1 MRRALALALV
11 FAALPLAAGAA
22 SATET
27 PAAVVRLLPT
37 ASLHEDDVVLGDVAT
52 IDGDAALAARLRGLR
67 ISAAPA
73 LGATQSLDGES
84 VRRRVRLPA
93 GLAGRVSVVVP
104 ARVVW
109 TRPAQVVTGMSLVD
123 AARREALDRLARR
136 APARGAEEPPALA
149 PLTVP
154 ADVRV
159 PAADVTLRVRVD
171 DAPAGSAFI
180 GTTVTVLAGGRE
192 AHTAAISFRVTRYRP
207 VVVAATAVQAR
218 SALGPNDLR
227 VEPRPASE
235 VPLDALT
242 EVRDAA
248 ELEAM
253 QTLRPGDVVTARAVQ
268 ARVLVRRGEIVT
280 LVLEGPSFRIT
291 TQGVAGQDA
300 RRGDTVRV
308 VNASSKREVLGRV
321 EGAAVVRVP
330 FAVLRGER

>member
-1 MRRALALALV
+1 MPRALALGLAL
-11 FAALPLAAGAA
+11 ATLAVAPGSA
-22 SATET
+22 SAAAA
-27 PAAVVRLLPT
+27 PSAVVRVLPT
-37 ASLHEDDVVLGDVAT
+37 ASLHEDEVVVGDVAT
-52 IDGDAALAARLRGLR
+52 VEGDAELAARVRGLR
-67 ISAAPA
+67 IAAAPA

-93 GLAGRVSVVVP
+93 SLAGRVSVVVP

-109 TRPAQVVTGMSLVD
+109 TRPAQTVTGSALVE

-136 APARGAEEPPALA
+136 APIRAGEEPPALA
-149 PLTVP
+149 PLAVP

-218 SALGPNDLR
+218 SALGPTDLR

-242 EVRDAA
+242 EVDDAA

-253 QTLRPGDVVTARAVQ
+253 QTLRPGDVVTVRAVQ
-268 ARVLVRRGEIVT
+268 RRVLVRRGDLVT

-300 RRGDTVRV
+300 RRGETVRV
-308 VNASSKREVLGRV
+308 TNASSKREVLGRV
-321 EGAAVVRVP
+321 EGAALVRVP
-330 FAVLRGER
+330 FAALGSGR